1 MGKEKSQLFTIYQL
15 ISCYFNEIIQP
26 ILYDEWQ
33 VTFQGAQGLNFRA
46 ESRSLDFFDLVAR
59 LIFRAIIILEK
70 RETLV
75 SILENALW
83 DYGRGIHAKSNK
95 V

>member
-1 MGKEKSQLFTIYQL
+1 MPPIAIEK
-15 ISCYFNEIIQP
+15 C
-26 ILYDEWQ
+26 
-33 VTFQGAQGLNFRA
+33 FRN
-46 ESRSLDFFDLVAR
+46 FDLIAAMR
-59 LIFRAIIILEK
+59 RTRRANCHFSRRRGGEKNEVPKCSSLLSVILEK

-83 DYGRGIHAKSNK
+83 DYGRGIHAKRNK